1 MRKSKKNKWLN
12 AAIPALLIHCSI
24 GSVYCWSLVSQS
36 IADYIGTSKS
46 QVEWCF
52 SLAIFF
58 LGMSAAF
65 LGNLVE
71 RDVHKAT
78 LLSTIFFTVGMVGT
92 GFFISQKSMIGVF
105 LCYGCIMGVGLGLGY
120 LAPVKTLMLWF
131 KDNKGLGTGIAV
143 TGFGLAKA
151 LVSPLIEYLL
161 VAVGLVNTFYILGG
175 IYLVALILAY
185 VLLEKPHD
193 WVEEQGEVSHIHFK
207 DFIKDKTFIGIWI
220 MFYLNIACGLAL
232 VSQEKAII
240 TTIGLA
246 AYVGIISS
254 ILAIFNSGGR
264 FGFSTWA
271 DTFKSR
277 VSIYK
282 IILICSIVLTG
293 IAVITNAVPN
303 HFAWIILPLLMMVNA
318 GMGGGFSNIPAL
330 LSDYYGMKKISQIHG
345 LSLTAWAIAG
355 LTGNQMANYVA
366 HATGEGDM
374 SKGYQNVLLL
384 ALVLYGIATFICFF
398 IVAKTKKEKV
408 ENKNT

>member
-1 MRKSKKNKWLN
+1 MKKNKWLN

-24 GSVYCWSLVSQS
+24 GSVYCWTLFSQS
-36 IADYIGTSKS
+36 IADYIDTSKS

-71 RDVHKAT
+71 RDIHKAT
-78 LLSTIFFTVGMVGT
+78 LLSTIFFTLGMFGT
-92 GFFISQKSMIGVF
+92 GFFIDQKSIVGIF
-105 LCYGCIMGVGLGLGY
+105 ICYGCIMGIGLGLGY

-131 KDNKGLGTGIAV
+131 KDHKGLGTGIAV

-161 VAVGLVNTFYILGG
+161 VVVGLVNTFYILGG
-175 IYLVALILAY
+175 IYFIALFLAY
-185 VLLEKPHD
+185 ILLEKPID
-193 WVEEQGEVSHIHFK
+193 WVEVQGKTSHIHFK
-207 DFIKDKTFIGIWI
+207 EFMKDKTFIGIWV

-232 VSQEKAII
+232 ISQEKAIV

-246 AYVGIISS
+246 SYVGIISS

-282 IILICSIVLTG
+282 IILMLSIVLTG
-293 IAVITNAVPN
+293 VAVLTQAVSN
-303 HFAWIILPLLMMVNA
+303 HYAWIILPLLMMVNA

-345 LSLTAWAIAG
+345 LSLTAWAVAG
-355 LTGNQMANYVA
+355 LTGNQVANYVA
-366 HATGEGDM
+366 YAAGEDHM
-374 SKGYQNVLLL
+374 DQGYQNVLLL
-384 ALVLYGIATFICFF
+384 ALIMYGIATLICFF

-408 ENKNT
+408 KIENT